1 MLRIPQRLRKLDLNL
16 KEPNS
21 FIGLLTTY
29 CLYAGT
35 SGQHRFYSRT
45 VNTSICL
52 FIEV

>member
-21 FIGLLTTY
+21 FIGLVTTY

-35 SGQHRFYSRT
+35 TGQHRFYSGT
-45 VNTSICL
+45 VNTFVCL

>member
-21 FIGLLTTY
+21 FIGLLTY

-35 SGQHRFYSRT
+35 TGQHRFYSRT
-45 VNTSICL
+45 VNTFICL

>member
-21 FIGLLTTY
+21 STGLVTAY

-35 SGQHRFYSRT
+35 TGHHRFYSRT
-45 VNTSICL
+45 VNTL